1 MLVNQVLELL
11 GEDEQTTSIR
21 SACHLSYRQCLADFA
36 FAVVYAS
43 SFYTAKTFRASLSS
57 PKGTDNGPLNIL
69 EGLRRDFVFPQY
81 LRHRAILKPIPEMAR
96 ARRGIE
102 IHLGIVSQAI
112 MSPRH
117 FPFYRDWTVRE
128 ATLYL
133 GEDSTLY
140 TTTVSA
146 DHLKYNVDVPYPRES
161 HLQQLVLR
169 DAVLRLVTAIR
180 SSLGS
185 RAEEMTQLALEEFV
199 TRTVLGLVSAMWER
213 DLAAEPAK
221 IWHVPHV
228 ARSIIKLQ
236 SVNHISYQRHLR
248 FLIVTHALH
257 FALKHIGKYNRG
269 DLVPA
274 LLAMRGIEP
283 FKQIREILADDG
295 LLIMSPSVEQEV
307 KALKRLE
314 QIRELTIQGGASQDQ
329 VRLAQ
334 NAALRE
340 IDQVSADDFERR
352 LCGVFP
358 ELDPRASNN

>member
-1 MLVNQVLELL
+1 
-11 GEDEQTTSIR
+11 
-21 SACHLSYRQCLADFA
+21 
-36 FAVVYAS
+36 
-43 SFYTAKTFRASLSS
+43 
-57 PKGTDNGPLNIL
+57 
-69 EGLRRDFVFPQY
+69 
-81 LRHRAILKPIPEMAR
+81 
-96 ARRGIE
+96 
-102 IHLGIVSQAI
+102 
-112 MSPRH
+112 
-117 FPFYRDWTVRE
+117 
-128 ATLYL
+128 
-133 GEDSTLY
+133 
-140 TTTVSA
+140 
-146 DHLKYNVDVPYPRES
+146 
-161 HLQQLVLR
+161 
-169 DAVLRLVTAIR
+169 
-180 SSLGS
+180 
-185 RAEEMTQLALEEFV
+185 MTQLALEEFV